1 MFIGERIFNAVAHAS
16 LRREMHHT
24 DYIVIAYKRLHL
36 VGIGN
41 VHALKGEAVDPR
53 KGRQPRLF

>member
-1 MFIGERIFNAVAHAS
+1 MAHAS

-24 DYIVIAYKRLHL
+24 DYFVIAYKRLHL